1 MALDYYEILGVPPKA
16 DAGDIKKAYRL
27 LALKWHPDR
36 NPDDP
41 WAAERF
47 LRLGEAYRVLI
58 DPVRRAAYD
67 WLRSQAMSGR
77 EVRFHASRRA
87 GPGPAAAT
95 QSSPNRPTYRRPR
108 RPPATGRQTS
118 RSTSHSRR
126 QERFP
131 RTTTLP
137 WWLLVK
143 GLPHRLLSWLTGNP
157 PFDLEWE
164 MVPTPNQ
171 PHLVLNLRLPRWVAA
186 YGTRF
191 NFVIKSNHRRRRLK
205 VVIPAG
211 VEDGSRLRVKGAGKL
226 SGLQPGHL
234 YINIRLKD

>member
-27 LALKWHPDR
+27 LALRWHPDR
-36 NPDDP
+36 NPGDP

-47 LRLGEAYRVLI
+47 LRLGEAYRVLM
-58 DPVRRAAYD
+58 DPDRRAAYD
-67 WLRSQAMSGR
+67 WLRSQAELDR
-77 EVRFHASRRA
+77 KVRSYANRRA
-87 GPGPAAAT
+87 APESASAT
-95 QSSPNRPTYRRPR
+95 RSSTSRRPR
-108 RPPATGRQTS
+108 RSPTAGRQTS
-118 RSTSHSRR
+118 RSSSRAR
-126 QERFP
+126 RRERLP
-131 RTTTLP
+131 RTPSLP

-171 PHLVLNLRLPRWVAA
+171 PHLVMNLRLPRWVAA

-191 NFVIKSNHRRRRLK
+191 NFVIKSNHKRRRLK
-205 VVIPAG
+205 LVIPAG
-211 VEDGSRLRVKGAGKL
+211 VADGSRLRVKGAGKL